1 MKIYKYFAYHG
12 LGPLV
17 LFKHPTKQPPFL
29 LEERNRSRCYLGPSL
44 TSVHQWF
51 VSLMCTA
58 LLTLPSFP
66 SERLSTLPFKSPDAD
81 RSSWG
86 GNDVQRVNIHWD
98 WIYAEYVHNIRRA
111 WRQERHAAKP
121 HLSLV
126 VGAFGPAFKHPAK
139 LTALLLKEK
148 SSNGS

>member
-1 MKIYKYFAYHG
+1 MKETNLEGREFDECISTVASLQGVDLKPLQIHNSLLMLAEFAKYTYPR
-12 LGPLV
+12 LGHLV

-98 WIYAEYVHNIRRA
+98 
-111 WRQERHAAKP
+111 
-121 HLSLV
+121 
-126 VGAFGPAFKHPAK
+126 
-139 LTALLLKEK
+139 
-148 SSNGS
+148 